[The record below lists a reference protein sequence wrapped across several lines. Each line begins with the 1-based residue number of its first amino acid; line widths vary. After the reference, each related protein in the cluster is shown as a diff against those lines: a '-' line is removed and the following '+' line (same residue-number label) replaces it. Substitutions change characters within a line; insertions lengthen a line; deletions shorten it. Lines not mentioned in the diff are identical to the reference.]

1 MESFK
6 AFSQQLNPLAAK
18 LSKQYSQAKQ
28 FAQEKM
34 GTAEDVTE
42 LPQEYKDLEKRFDAV
57 KNMHT
62 NLLRITKTYQTQTY
76 DYPAQLQE
84 TLGEYGR
91 SISDR
96 ISQATLSPAE
106 KAAAD
111 AAALEDPH
119 RRENT
124 PPKTLSHALSRAC
137 IQSAEEVG
145 LEEPIGSALF
155 KYATVQ
161 EKVGDMRLVM
171 DQEITNKFVTPFGT
185 TMNTQIQAALK
196 ARRNVYSTRLALD
209 TAKAQYRNTRPEWA
223 EASKV
228 EVEQAEDLFVAA
240 LEETMALMKVVLETP
255 EPLRNLA
262 DMVAA
267 QLAFYKDA
275 YEILN
280 DVAPEIDSLQVTQ
293 EALYRNSRSE

>member
-18 LSKQYSQAKQ
+18 LNKQFSQAKQ

-57 KNMHT
+57 RNMHT

-84 TLGEYGR
+84 TLGEFGR
-91 SISDR
+91 SVSDR

-106 KAAAD
+106 RAAAE

-119 RRENT
+119 RRENA

-161 EKVGDMRLVM
+161 EKIGDMRLVM
-171 DQEITNKFVTPFGT
+171 DKEISDKFVTPFST
-185 TMNTQIQAALK
+185 TMHVQIQDALK
-196 ARRNVYSTRLALD
+196 ARKNVYNTRLALD
-209 TAKAQYRNTRPEWA
+209 TAKTQYRNTRPEHA
-223 EASKV
+223 EAAKL
-228 EVEQAEDLFVAA
+228 EVEQAEDLF
-240 LEETMALMKVVLETP
+240 P

-275 YEILN
+275 FEILN

-293 EALYRNSRSE
+293 EAVYRNSRSE